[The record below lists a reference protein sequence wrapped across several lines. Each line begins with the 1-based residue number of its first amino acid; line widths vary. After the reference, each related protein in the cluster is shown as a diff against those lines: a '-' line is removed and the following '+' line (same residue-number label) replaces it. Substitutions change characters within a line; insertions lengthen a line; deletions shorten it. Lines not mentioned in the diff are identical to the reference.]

1 MQARQKV
8 NMYPDFGINICIIY
22 LYPGFGIHSN
32 SIVPG
37 GFEVKS

>member
-8 NMYPDFGINICIIY
+8 KMYPDFGIYICIFY
-22 LYPGFGIHSN
+22 LCPGFGIYSN

-37 GFEVKS
+37 GFEVRS

>member
-8 NMYPDFGINICIIY
+8 NMYPDFGVNICIIY
-22 LYPGFGIHSN
+22 LYPDFGIHSN

>member
-8 NMYPDFGINICIIY
+8 NMYPDFGINIYIFY

-37 GFEVKS
+37 GFEVRS

>member
-8 NMYPDFGINICIIY
+8 NMYPDFGI
-22 LYPGFGIHSN
+22 HSN

-37 GFEVKS
+37 GFEVRS

>member
-8 NMYPDFGINICIIY
+8 NTYPDFGVNICIIY
-22 LYPGFGIHSN
+22 LYPDFGIHSN

-37 GFEVKS
+37 GFEVRS

>member
-8 NMYPDFGINICIIY
+8 NMYPDFGVNICIIY
-22 LYPGFGIHSN
+22 LYPDFGIHSN

-37 GFEVKS
+37 GFEVRS

>member
-8 NMYPDFGINICIIY
+8 NIYPDFGIKICIFY
-22 LYPGFGIHSN
+22 LYPGLGIYSN

-37 GFEVKS
+37 GFEVRS